1 MAQKVTRAVIAAA
14 GMGTRFLP
22 QTKAMPKEMLPIID
36 KPIIQKIVED
46 AVSAGVKDIIIVT
59 SSKKRAIEDHFD
71 RDPGLVE
78 KLKAD
83 GKDEAAAKVSKI
95 AHMANFVY
103 IRQKGEHIGNAVPLI
118 NAAHLLNNEPF
129 FYFYADDYFEGKETA
144 AKQMLKAFQK
154 SKITTLPLIEIDA
167 SKSASYGIVA
177 VSGDDDKIVKVDGIV
192 EKPNPKDAPSNLA
205 SVHGYLFSPDVLP
218 LLDEI
223 PLSDRGELE
232 IQWAIDELA
241 KAGKVSGVKIEG
253 DWRDAGSKEGYIYA
267 IIESAL
273 ADPNLKK
280 PVRQY
285 LEKRICNH
293 NNNSVQKADNTSK

>member
-1 MAQKVTRAVIAAA
+1 MAKQVTKAVIAAA

-71 RDPGLVE
+71 RDPGLLAR
-78 KLKAD
+78 LKAD
-83 GKDEAAAKVSKI
+83 GKDEAAAKVSRI

-103 IRQKGEHIGNAVPLI
+103 IRQKGEHIGNAVPLV
-118 NAAHLLNNEPF
+118 NASHLLNDEPF

-144 AKQMLKAFQK
+144 AKQMLNAYKTTQK
-154 SKITTLPLIEIDA
+154 TTLPLIEIDK

-177 VSGDDDKIVKVDGIV
+177 TSSSSSDTVVAVDSIV
-192 EKPNPKDAPSNLA
+192 EKPEPKDSPSNLA
-205 SVHGYLFSPDVLP
+205 SVHGYLFAPEVLP
-218 LLDEI
+218 LLEKI
-223 PLSDRGELE
+223 PLSSRGELE

-241 KAGKVSGVKIEG
+241 KKGRVSGVKIDG
-253 DWRDAGSKEGYIYA
+253 FWRDAGNKEGYIYA

-273 ADPNLKK
+273 SDPDLKK
-280 PVRQY
+280 PVREY

-293 NNNSVQKADNTSK
+293 DKKTVQK

>member
-1 MAQKVTRAVIAAA
+1 MALKVTKAVIAAA

-78 KLKAD
+78 KLKAA

-95 AHMANFVY
+95 AHLANFVY
-103 IRQKGEHIGNAVPLI
+103 IRQKGEYIGNAVPLV
-118 NAAHLLNNEPF
+118 NASHLLHNEPF
-129 FYFYADDYFEGKETA
+129 FYLYADDYFEGKVTA
-144 AKQMLKAFQK
+144 AKQMLTAYQK
-154 SKITTLPLIEIDA
+154 TKVTTLPLIEIDINQ
-167 SKSASYGIVA
+167 SSNYGIVA
-177 VSGDDDKIVKVDGIV
+177 TSSPKNAKIVTVDGIV
-192 EKPNPKDAPSNLA
+192 EKPSTKDAPSNLA
-205 SVHGYLFSPDVLP
+205 SVHGYLFGPEVLP
-218 LLDEI
+218 LLDRI
-223 PLSDRGELE
+223 PLSSRGELE

-241 KAGKVSGVKIEG
+241 KAGKVSGVKIDGE
-253 DWRDAGSKEGYIYA
+253 WRDAGNKEGYIYA

-273 ADPNLKK
+273 ANPELQK
-280 PVRQY
+280 PVHEY
-285 LEKRICNH
+285 LKKRICKH
-293 NNNSVQKADNTSK
+293 GKDTVQK

>member
-1 MAQKVTRAVIAAA
+1 MAKKVTKAVIAAA

-46 AVSAGVKDIIIVT
+46 AVSAGVKDVIIVT

-78 KLKAD
+78 KLKAS

-103 IRQKGEHIGNAVPLI
+103 IRQKGEHIGNAVPLV
-118 NAAHLLNNEPF
+118 NAAHLLNDEPF

-144 AKQMLKAFQK
+144 AKQMLRAYQK
-154 SKITTLPLIEIDA
+154 TNKTVLPLIEIDKQ
-167 SKSASYGIVA
+167 KSASYGIVA
-177 VSGDDDKIVKVDGIV
+177 TSSPEGATVLDVESIV
-192 EKPNPKDAPSNLA
+192 EKPLPKDAPSNLA
-205 SVHGYLFSPDVLP
+205 SVHGYLFDPEVLP
-218 LLDEI
+218 LLSKI
-223 PLSDRGELE
+223 PLSGRGELE

-241 KAGKVSGVKIEG
+241 KAGKVSGVKIDG
-253 DWRDAGSKEGYIYA
+253 HWRDAGNKEGYIYA

-280 PVRQY
+280 PVREY
-285 LEKRICNH
+285 LEKRICKHSKNT
-293 NNNSVQKADNTSK
+293 VQK

>member
-1 MAQKVTRAVIAAA
+1 MAKRVTKAVIAAA

-46 AVSAGVKDIIIVT
+46 AVSAGVKDVIIVT

-83 GKDEAAAKVSKI
+83 GKNEAAAKVSKI

-103 IRQKGEHIGNAVPLI
+103 IRQKGEHIGNAVPLV
-118 NAAHLLNNEPF
+118 NASHLLNNEPF

-144 AKQMLKAFQK
+144 AKQMLLAYQK
-154 SKITTLPLIEIDA
+154 TDKTTLPLIEIDIQ
-167 SKSASYGIVA
+167 KSASYGIVA
-177 VSGDDDKIVKVDGIV
+177 TSSPNGAKVLDIDNIV
-192 EKPNPKDAPSNLA
+192 EKPSPKDAPSNLA
-205 SVHGYLFSPDVLP
+205 SVHGYLFSPEVLP
-218 LLDEI
+218 LLSKI
-223 PLSDRGELE
+223 PLSSRGELE

-241 KAGKVSGVKIEG
+241 KAGKVSGVKIDG
-253 DWRDAGSKEGYIYA
+253 QWRDAGNKEGYIYA

-273 ADPNLKK
+273 ADPTLSK
-280 PVRQY
+280 PVREY
-285 LEKRICNH
+285 LEKRICKH
-293 NNNSVQKADNTSK
+293 

>member
-1 MAQKVTRAVIAAA
+1 MAQKVTKAVIAAA

-46 AVSAGVKDIIIVT
+46 AVSAGVQDIIIVT

-71 RDPGLVE
+71 RDPGLVAT
-78 KLKAD
+78 LKAN
-83 GKDEAAAKVSKI
+83 GKDKAAAKVSKI

-118 NAAHLLNNEPF
+118 NASHLLNDEPF
-129 FYFYADDYFEGKETA
+129 FYFYADDFFEGKETA
-144 AKQMLKAFQK
+144 AKQMLQAYQK
-154 SKITTLPLIEIDA
+154 TKKTTLPLIEID
-167 SKSASYGIVA
+167 KNMSASYGIVA
-177 VSGDDDKIVKVDGIV
+177 TSTVEGTRIVSVDSIV
-192 EKPNPKDAPSNLA
+192 EKPEPKDAPSSLA
-205 SVHGYLFSPDVLP
+205 SVHGYLFAPEVLP
-218 LLDEI
+218 LLGSI
-223 PLSDRGELE
+223 PLSNRGELE

-241 KAGKVSGVKIEG
+241 KANKVSGVIIDG
-253 DWRDAGSKEGYIYA
+253 HWRDAGNKEGYIYA

-273 ADPNLKK
+273 SNPTLKK
-280 PVRQY
+280 PVREY

-293 NNNSVQKADNTSK
+293 E